1 MAEAGCCECAAVVL
15 AGGQGTRLRAV
26 LPGRQKVVAEVGG
39 RPFLAWV
46 LDRLAAA
53 GVGTAVVCTGHLS
66 AQVKDA
72 LGARHGALALH
83 YAEEDEPLGTGGAVR
98 GALGHTDAR
107 TLLVVNG
114 DSVSAIDLGAVLRR
128 HRSRRARGTLVLAR
142 VADTHRYGRVRVG
155 RSCRVLG
162 FDEKSEASG
171 PGWAYAG
178 VMVVARDLVAAGPCA
193 LPCSLE
199 RDLLP
204 RWVAAGLDAYR
215 ARTPFLDIGTPAAYA
230 AAEQFCRT
238 LPGRG

>member
-1 MAEAGCCECAAVVL
+1 MAETGCCECAAVVL

-46 LDRLAAA
+46 LDRLTAA
-53 GVGTAVVCTGHLS
+53 GVGAAVVCTGHLG
-66 AQVKDA
+66 AQVRDA
-72 LGARHGALALH
+72 LGTRHGGLDLR
-83 YAEEDEPLGTGGAVR
+83 YSEEETPLGTGGAVR
-98 GALGHTDAR
+98 RALGHTDAR

-128 HRSRRARGTLVLAR
+128 HQARRARGTLVLTR
-142 VADTHRYGRVRVG
+142 VSDTHRYGRVRVG
-155 RSCRVLG
+155 RNCRVLG
-162 FDEKSEASG
+162 FDEKAEVSG

-178 VMVVARDLVAAGPCA
+178 VMVVARDLVAAAPRA
-193 LPCSLE
+193 HPCSLE

-215 ARTPFLDIGTPAAYA
+215 ARAPFLDIGTPAAYA